1 VTLRRAEPRRRVAP
15 CSIAPSIRTR
25 CYVRAGRP
33 AGGAII
39 ASDGLSAERSDV
51 PTTQESLAGLEDLEL
66 VQHLLALVPQL
77 ERERSFDKLADQFYY
92 AIDEVIERF
101 APDVARAEREA
112 AYRDD
117 PNRVAELA
125 DTLARM
131 EQRAALRKIADALR
145 DWDVDG

>member
-1 VTLRRAEPRRRVAP
+1 
-15 CSIAPSIRTR
+15 
-25 CYVRAGRP
+25 
-33 AGGAII
+33 
-39 ASDGLSAERSDV
+39 V